1 MVLQIKESELELD
14 EELKETRFSVLFPL
28 SIEGKPLSNGLH
40 SI

>member
-14 EELKETRFSVLFPL
+14 EELKETRFSVL